1 METDTIIKKRGKG
14 GSNVILPPDEWTLR
28 QAHALNPRVCHA
40 SVYHRVKNLVKLN
53 EVIVCGEIKISGKGK
68 PSMLYRI
75 ATEVDQERIKDEQTK
90 KESQKFSAEMPFWCW
105 FFLKLM

>member
-28 QAHALNPRVCHA
+28 QAHALNPQVCHA

-90 KESQKFSAEMPFWCW
+90 KESQKFSAEMPF
-105 FFLKLM
+105 